1 MPTVTLRRLRKDLA
15 SKLDQLEA
23 RAAVLERHARNSN
36 PAALRPPARLSGLQI
51 TLAAGL
57 RIIRRFDRLIRGS
70 LSWVARTACSP
81 RLASAGRVVRGGL
94 NGAVLC
100 LALACGMLLVWAL
113 AVALVAPPD

>member
-36 PAALRPPARLSGLQI
+36 PAALRPPARPSGLQT
-51 TLAAGL
+51 TLAVGL
-57 RIIRRFDRLIRGS
+57 RIIRRFDRLLRS
-70 LSWVARTACSP
+70 PLSWVTRTACSP
-81 RLASAGRVVRGGL
+81 RLAFAVRIVRGGL

-100 LALACGMLLVWAL
+100 LALASGMLLVWAL